1 MKLQILAH
9 NLKTMALYYNVLGF
23 IIDVLSCVSHCCL
36 CLSTDQLTIE
46 VMPKVVVAGQ
56 GNPAVFVAVASGI
69 STSNNSF
76 KYQWRKRDSNSLPSK
91 VLGVNEQNLTIPN
104 VTSSDEGQ
112 YYCTVTNEWDS
123 SVDSND
129 VTLSIF
135 GMLDFCSLELL

>member
-1 MKLQILAH
+1 MF
-9 NLKTMALYYNVLGF
+9 LKIFGF
-23 IIDVLSCVSHCCL
+23 IIDLLSCVSHCCL
-36 CLSTDQLTIE
+36 CLSIDQLTIE
-46 VMPKVVVAGQ
+46 VMPKGVVVGQ

-69 STSNNSF
+69 NTSNNSF

-91 VLGVNEQNLTIPN
+91 VLGINEEVLTIPN

-123 SVDSND
+123 SVVSDD